1 MNTFEM
7 NINLKN
13 DAAVALFDTIENVL
27 QSDIEKF
34 GYMRKWH
41 RPIFWQCGECSIS
54 SEMALSEEYRD
65 FGNLFL
71 CKLDI
76 LSDTSDILTS
86 VQFYA
91 TKDGQLVDSCVG
103 FIIYNHLIE
112 AVNTAKEFQD
122 FERYRALVGFLISL
136 AADKAIFKKW
146 HRERG

>member
-34 GYMRKWH
+34 GYIKKWH
-41 RPIFWQCGECSIS
+41 CPLFWQCGECSIS

-76 LSDTSDILTS
+76 LSDTSDIVTS
-86 VQFYA
+86 VRFYA
-91 TKDGQLVDSCVG
+91 NEDGELVDSGVG
-103 FIIYNHLIE
+103 YAIVNDLIK
-112 AVNTAKEFQD
+112 AVIKAIEFQD
-122 FERYRALVGFLISL
+122 FERYRALIGFLMSFATDEAAFTAWHSL
-136 AADKAIFKKW
+136 
-146 HRERG
+146 